1 LRRIEDAAVADDPL
15 LHMRLGLPLT
25 PTARAVAKTR
35 RAAKALGRWS
45 TARVGWPLL
54 MLAIVV
60 FALTIALAHSFAL
73 ASWLA
78 SPCAFL
84 LGVVVARRRE
94 TRPAAPELERRRHL
108 GQST

>member
-1 LRRIEDAAVADDPL
+1 
-15 LHMRLGLPLT
+15 MRLGLPLT

-35 RAAKALGRWS
+35 RAAKALVRWS
-45 TARVGWPLL
+45 TARAGWPLL
-54 MLAIVV
+54 LLAVVV
-60 FALTIALAHSFAL
+60 FALTIALAHSLAL
-73 ASWLA
+73 ASLLA

-94 TRPAAPELERRRHL
+94 PRPVAPEYERRRHL